1 MRLLL
6 LPAPLLLLAC
16 ATLNEAPSLAR
27 VRTWAIQ
34 LQGDVGGLAASPY
47 EMLVLDPSARPVAGK
62 VCLAYVNVGEAE
74 VYRPYWKT
82 FWRPPEGGAGVP
94 DYLLAADPE
103 GWKGNYVVAYWD
115 PRWQALLW
123 GGAGACVDEA
133 LAAGFDGVF
142 LDWVLAY
149 GDASVAAAA
158 KGVDPERAMARLVV
172 DLAAY
177 ARRKR
182 PGAFVVLNNGALL
195 AARSGDVRRAIDG
208 VVQESLS
215 FGGRAG
221 SAWDDADAGG
231 ILQSP
236 EPELLRA
243 LAGLDCPV
251 FTLDYAVREE
261 HARSARAAS
270 IAAGYVPFVSRT
282 PLDRLPIRYRE

>member
-16 ATLNEAPSLAR
+16 TTVPAEGLAQ

-34 LQGDVGGLAASPY
+34 LHGDLQDTSAY
-47 EMLVLDPSARPVAGK
+47 EMLVLDPSARPVPGK
-62 VCLAYVNVGEAE
+62 LCLAYVNVGEAE
-74 VYRPYWKT
+74 EYRPYWKT
-82 FWRPPEGGAGVP
+82 FWRAPDPGPAVP
-94 DYLLAADPE
+94 NYLLAADPD

-115 PRWQALLW
+115 PRWQAVLW
-123 GGAGACVDEA
+123 GGAGALVDEA

-149 GDASVAAAA
+149 REPSVAARGA
-158 KGVDPERAMARLVV
+158 DPERAMGRLVC

-195 AARSGDVRRAIDG
+195 AAASRDVRRAIDG

-221 SAWDDADAGG
+221 ALWDDADAGG

-236 EPELLRA
+236 APELLLA
-243 LAGLDCPV
+243 LEGLDCPV
-251 FTLDYAVREE
+251 FTIDYAVREE

-270 IAAGYVPFVSRT
+270 AAKGFIPFVSRT
-282 PLDRLPIRYRE
+282 PLDRLP

>member
-1 MRLLL
+1 VRLLL

-16 ATLNEAPSLAR
+16 ATLPEGPSLAN

-34 LQGDVGGLAASPY
+34 LHGDLRETSSY
-47 EMLVLDPSARPVAGK
+47 EMLILDPSMRPVPGK
-62 VCLAYVNVGEAE
+62 LCLAYVNVGQAE
-74 VYRPYWKT
+74 EYRPYWKT
-82 FWRPPEGGAGVP
+82 FWRAPGSGAGVP
-94 DYLLAADPE
+94 DYLLAADPD
-103 GWKGNYVVAYWD
+103 GWERNYMVAYWD

-123 GGAGACVDEA
+123 GGAGAAVDEA
-133 LAAGFDGVF
+133 LAAGFDGIF

-149 GDASVAAAA
+149 REASVAAAA
-158 KGVDPERAMARLVV
+158 SGVEPARAMARLVR
-172 DLAAY
+172 DLAAH

-195 AARSGDVRRAIDG
+195 AARSPEVRRAIDG

-221 SAWDDADAGG
+221 AKWDDPDAGG
-231 ILQSP
+231 FLQSP
-236 EPELLRA
+236 APELREA
-243 LAGLDCPV
+243 LASLDCPV

-270 IAAGYVPFVSRT
+270 VEKGYVPFVSRT
-282 PLDRLPIRYRE
+282 PLDRLP

>member
-16 ATLNEAPSLAR
+16 TTVPAEGLAR
-27 VRTWAIQ
+27 VRTWGIQ
-34 LQGDVGGLAASPY
+34 LHGDLGDTAPY
-47 EMLVLDPSARPVAGK
+47 DMLVLDPSMRPVAGK
-62 VCLAYVNVGEAE
+62 TCLAYVNVGEAE
-74 VYRPYWKT
+74 EYRPYWKT
-82 FWRPPEGGAGVP
+82 FWRAPEGGPGVP
-94 DYLLAADPE
+94 DYLLAADPD

-115 PRWQALLW
+115 PRWQSLLW
-123 GGAGACVDEA
+123 GGAGALVDEA

-149 GDASVAAAA
+149 RAAAVA
-158 KGVDPERAMARLVV
+158 DRGGDPERAMERLVC

-195 AARSGDVRRAIDG
+195 AARSKEVRRAIDG
-208 VVQESLS
+208 VVQESLW

-221 SAWDDADAGG
+221 ASWGDADAGG
-231 ILQSP
+231 ALQAP
-236 EPELLRA
+236 PPELLAA
-243 LAGLDCPV
+243 LAAIDRPV

-261 HARSARAAS
+261 HARGARAAS
-270 IAAGYVPFVSRT
+270 LDRGFVPFVSRT
-282 PLDRLPIRYRE
+282 PLDRLP